1 MQAYGKGGGVE
12 MDFDFYYGLQS
23 QTFSFYRIPKLLFT
37 DSRFASLS
45 AEAKTLY
52 GILLDRMDLS
62 MKNGWLDKQNRVY
75 LFFTVQEIQDSLG
88 CGKNKAIQLMK
99 ELEKM
104 GLIERKRQGMGK
116 PSFVYVKNILSCPE
130 SELKRFKNQ
139 TSVGLENKL
148 QEVGKSNPNH
158 TDYSQ
163 TDQSQNNQSY
173 PADRHS
179 EREDRET
186 DDNVVDA
193 IRKREDYCRYFREE
207 LGIDVLKAEYPSNA
221 DMIEELFELIVD
233 TVCSS
238 RAFIRIGK
246 EQLPTEI
253 VRSRMMKLN
262 AEHIRYLISCLN
274 ENTTKIRD
282 IRQYLLTALY
292 NAPATISTYY
302 NQLVQHDMAKG
313 LI

>member
-1 MQAYGKGGGVE
+1 

-37 DSRFASLS
+37 DSRFSFLS

-75 LFFTVQEIQDSLG
+75 LFFTVQEIQESLG
-88 CGKNKAIQLMK
+88 CGKNKAIQLMQ
-99 ELEKM
+99 ELEKA
-104 GLIERKRQGMGK
+104 GLIERRRQGMGK
-116 PSFVYVKNILSCPE
+116 PSFVYVKNILSCSE

-139 TSVGLENKL
+139 TSGGLENKL

-158 TDYSQ
+158 TDYSH
-163 TDQSQNNQSY
+163 TEQSQNNQSY
-173 PADRHS
+173 PADS
-179 EREDRET
+179 KKDDWET
-186 DDNVVDA
+186 DNKAVDA
-193 IRKREDYCRYFREE
+193 IRKREDYRRYFREE

-221 DMIEELFELIVD
+221 DMIEEIFELIVD

-246 EQLPTEI
+246 EQLPAEI

-262 AEHIRYLISCLN
+262 AEHIRYLIACLN

-292 NAPATISTYY
+292 NAPATISSYY